1 MINFKLI
8 ERANPKDETAARKF
22 YAIAISNKTADLRM
36 VADRISRETN
46 FSTAEVMGSIEAFLL
61 VIPKMLEEGYSVK
74 LGEFGSFR
82 MTLSS
87 EGAATKEEF
96 NVSMIK
102 GGNLNFRPGKLFSQ
116 ILKSIKFSKTS

>member
-1 MINFKLI
+1 MIYFKVI

-22 YAIAISNKTADLRM
+22 YAIAVSNKTADLRM